1 MNISLDFDDMGP
13 LNHRF
18 DLFNMLRD
26 RYPNIKVT
34 MFTIPWD
41 IRLNPN
47 GMETPITDKEHAP
60 WCATVRQ
67 AIKDGWMEVMIH
79 GLTHAPREFEKLT
92 YQEAK
97 NRVLVAQ
104 KMFMN
109 VKIPY
114 QYYFKAPQ
122 WLISDDARKAITD
135 LGFKV
140 VDDHYYNWN
149 IKDEMPKKKIKLI
162 AHGHIQDEPSTM
174 NGIDQS
180 FIRLCKI
187 PATAKWKFLSENI

>member
-1 MNISLDFDDMGP
+1 
-13 LNHRF
+13 
-18 DLFNMLRD
+18 
-26 RYPNIKVT
+26 

-41 IRLNPN
+41 IRFSPQTK
-47 GMETPITDKEHAP
+47 GAPITDKQYEP
-60 WCATVRQ
+60 WVSTIRK
-67 AIKDGWMEVMIH
+67 AIEDGWMEIMIH

-97 NRVLVAQ
+97 NRILVAQ
-104 KMFMN
+104 KMFIN

-122 WLISDDARKAITD
+122 WLISNDARKAIID
-135 LGFKV
+135 MGFKI

-149 IKDEMPKKKIKLI
+149 IKDEMPKGDNLI
-162 AHGHIQDEPSTM
+162 AHGHIQDEPYTM

-187 PATAKWKFLSENI
+187 PADAEWKFLSEIL